1 MHALDKKAIAEI
13 RKLMT
18 MNNCRIDRIRGC
30 YVDENREIVTELRE
44 TFLALEESTVE
55 KYCEIF
61 RQTLGGKL
69 GKNLFNLEFPLSEE
83 EAGGRQDMLYR
94 LQQSGL
100 EDSTLVRAFF
110 DRVIETA
117 KFPDKYLILLA
128 HGIYD
133 IPGRTSDGIDID
145 DASDYVYDFVLCSI
159 CPVILLKEGLCYD
172 PEKMSFLDR
181 RSDWAVQRPDAGFL
195 FPAFNDR
202 GSDIHQALF
211 FARRPDEMHPELMED
226 FLGCPMPL
234 PEEDQRGVFKNV
246 VEATLGRDCDFE
258 NVKNIHEAI
267 GQLVEQE
274 KDSGEP
280 AQIEK
285 VQLRRILYENGAP
298 QESLDIFDEAF
309 DAAVGEGGT
318 LMAENAADTKK
329 LEIKTPSL
337 RITVK
342 AEMADMIK
350 TRFIDGV
357 EYLTIPVA
365 DDIEVNGIRILQS
378 RKDS

>member
-1 MHALDKKAIAEI
+1 MDKKAIAEI

-18 MNNCRIDRIRGC
+18 ANNCRIDRLRGC
-30 YVDENREIVTELRE
+30 YVDENREVVTEL
-44 TFLALEESTVE
+44 EESFLSLEDETVE

-61 RQTLGGKL
+61 RQTLTGKP

-83 EAGGRQDMLYR
+83 EPGGRQDLLYR
-94 LQQSGL
+94 LLQSGL
-100 EDSTLVRAFF
+100 EDKTLLRAFF

-117 KFPDKYLILLA
+117 AFPEKYLILVA
-128 HGIYD
+128 HGVYD
-133 IPGRTSDGIDID
+133 IPGRTSDGIDMD
-145 DASDYVYDFVLCSI
+145 DASDYVYSFLLCSL

-172 PEKMSFLDR
+172 SEKRSFLDR
-181 RSDWAVQRPDAGFL
+181 RSDWAVQRPDTGFL

-202 GSDIHQALF
+202 NTDIHQTLF
-211 FARRPDEMHPELMED
+211 FARRPDELHEEIPQEL
-226 FLGCPMPL
+226 LGCPMPL
-234 PEEDQRGVFKNV
+234 PEEDQRGAFKNV
-246 VEATLGRDCDFE
+246 VETVLGRDCDFE

-298 QESLDIFDEAF
+298 QESLETFDAAFDE
-309 DAAVGEGGT
+309 AVGEGGT
-318 LMAENAADTKK
+318 FAAENAAETKK

-350 TRFIDGV
+350 TRFIDGI

-378 RKDS
+378 RKD

>member
-1 MHALDKKAIAEI
+1 MDKKAIAEI

-18 MNNCRIDRIRGC
+18 LKNCRIDKIRGC
-30 YVDENREIVTELRE
+30 YVDENREIVTEIRD

-61 RQTLGGKL
+61 RQTLSGKP
-69 GKNLFNLEFPLSEE
+69 GKNLFNLEFPLAEE
-83 EAGGRQDMLYR
+83 EAGGRQDLLYR
-94 LQQSGL
+94 LQKSGL
-100 EDSTLVRAFF
+100 DDSTLLRAFF

-117 KFPDKYLILLA
+117 QFPDKYLILLA
-128 HGIYD
+128 HGLYD
-133 IPGRTSDGIDID
+133 IPGRTSDGIDME
-145 DASDYVYDFVLCSI
+145 DASDYVYDFILCSI

-172 PEKMSFLDR
+172 PDKMCFLDR

-202 GSDIHQALF
+202 GSDIHQLLYF
-211 FARRPDEMHPELMED
+211 VRRPDELHPELSD
-226 FLGCPMPL
+226 DLLGCPMPL
-234 PEEDQRGVFKNV
+234 PEEDQRGVFKKV

-280 AQIEK
+280 PQIEK

-298 QESLDIFDEAF
+298 EESLDLFDAAF
-309 DAAVGEGGT
+309 DDAVGEGGS
-318 LMAENAADTKK
+318 LMAENVAETKK

-350 TRFIDGV
+350 TRFIDGI

-378 RKDS
+378 RKES

>member
-1 MHALDKKAIAEI
+1 MDKKAIAEI

-18 MNNCRIDRIRGC
+18 MNNCRIDKIRGC
-30 YVDENREIVTELRE
+30 YVDENREIVTELHE

-61 RQTLGGKL
+61 RQTLGGKP
-69 GKNLFNLEFPLSEE
+69 GKNLFNLEFPLEE
-83 EAGGRQDMLYR
+83 EAAGGRQDLLYR
-94 LQQSGL
+94 LEQSGL
-100 EDSTLVRAFF
+100 EDSTLVRAFW
-110 DRVIETA
+110 DRVIETV
-117 KFPDKYLILLA
+117 KFPEKYLILLA

-133 IPGRTSDGIDID
+133 IPGRTSDGFDME
-145 DASDYVYDFVLCSI
+145 DASDYVYSFILCSI

-172 PEKMSFLDR
+172 SDKKSFLDR
-181 RSDWAVQRPDAGFL
+181 RNDWAVQRPDTGFL

-202 GSDIHQALF
+202 GPDIHQTLF
-211 FARRPDEMHPELMED
+211 FARRPDELHEEIPSDL
-226 FLGCPMPL
+226 LGCPMPL
-234 PEEDQRGVFKNV
+234 PEDDQRDVFKNV

-267 GQLVEQE
+267 GQLVEEE

-280 AQIEK
+280 PRIEK
-285 VQLRRILYENGAP
+285 VQLRRILYENGADGD
-298 QESLDIFDEAF
+298 SLDTFDAAFDEA
-309 DAAVGEGGT
+309 VGVGGS
-318 LMAENAADTKK
+318 LMAENAADTRK

-342 AEMADMIK
+342 SEMADMIK
-350 TRFIDGV
+350 TRFIDGI

-378 RKDS
+378 RKE

>member
-1 MHALDKKAIAEI
+1 MDKKAIAEI

-18 MNNCRIDRIRGC
+18 LKNCRIDKIRGC
-30 YVDENREIVTELRE
+30 YVDENREIVTEIRD

-61 RQTLGGKL
+61 RQTLSGKP
-69 GKNLFNLEFPLSEE
+69 GKNLFNLEFPLAEE
-83 EAGGRQDMLYR
+83 EAGGRQDLLYR
-94 LQQSGL
+94 LQKSGL
-100 EDSTLVRAFF
+100 DDSTLLRAFF

-117 KFPDKYLILLA
+117 QFPDKYLILLA
-128 HGIYD
+128 HGLYD
-133 IPGRTSDGIDID
+133 IPGRTSDGIDME
-145 DASDYVYDFVLCSI
+145 DASDYVYDFILCSI

-172 PEKMSFLDR
+172 QDKMCFLDR

-202 GSDIHQALF
+202 GSDIHQLLY
-211 FARRPDEMHPELMED
+211 FARRPDELHPELSD
-226 FLGCPMPL
+226 DLLGCPMPL
-234 PEEDQRGVFKNV
+234 PEEDQRGVFKKV

-280 AQIEK
+280 PQIEK

-298 QESLDIFDEAF
+298 EESLDLFDAAF
-309 DAAVGEGGT
+309 DDAVGEGGS
-318 LMAENAADTKK
+318 LMAENAAETKK

-350 TRFIDGV
+350 TRFIDGI

-378 RKDS
+378 RKES

>member
-1 MHALDKKAIAEI
+1 MDKKAIAEI

-18 MNNCRIDRIRGC
+18 LKNCRIDKIRGC
-30 YVDENREIVTELRE
+30 YVDENREIVTEIRD

-61 RQTLGGKL
+61 RQTLSGKP
-69 GKNLFNLEFPLSEE
+69 GKNLFNLEFPLAEE
-83 EAGGRQDMLYR
+83 EAGGRQDLLYR
-94 LQQSGL
+94 LQKSGL
-100 EDSTLVRAFF
+100 DDSTLLRAFF

-117 KFPDKYLILLA
+117 QFPDKYLILLA
-128 HGIYD
+128 HGLYD
-133 IPGRTSDGIDID
+133 IPGRTSDGIDME
-145 DASDYVYDFVLCSI
+145 DASDYVYDFILCSI

-172 PEKMSFLDR
+172 PDKMCFLDR

-202 GSDIHQALF
+202 GSDIHQLLYF
-211 FARRPDEMHPELMED
+211 VRRPDELHPELSD
-226 FLGCPMPL
+226 DLLGCPMPL
-234 PEEDQRGVFKNV
+234 PEEDQRGVFKKV

-280 AQIEK
+280 PQIEK

-298 QESLDIFDEAF
+298 EESFDLFDAAF
-309 DAAVGEGGT
+309 DDAVGEGGS
-318 LMAENAADTKK
+318 LMAENAAETKK

-350 TRFIDGV
+350 TRFIDGI

-378 RKDS
+378 RKES

>member
-1 MHALDKKAIAEI
+1 MDKKAIAEI

-18 MNNCRIDRIRGC
+18 LKNCRIDKIRGC
-30 YVDENREIVTELRE
+30 YVDENREIVTEIRD

-61 RQTLGGKL
+61 RQTLSGKP
-69 GKNLFNLEFPLSEE
+69 GKNLFNLEFPLAEE
-83 EAGGRQDMLYR
+83 EAGGRQDLLYR
-94 LQQSGL
+94 LQKSGL
-100 EDSTLVRAFF
+100 DDSTLLRAFF

-117 KFPDKYLILLA
+117 QFPDKYLILLA
-128 HGIYD
+128 HGLYD
-133 IPGRTSDGIDID
+133 IPGRTSDGIDME
-145 DASDYVYDFVLCSI
+145 DASDYVYDFILCSI

-172 PEKMSFLDR
+172 PDKMCFLDR

-202 GSDIHQALF
+202 GSDIHPLLYF
-211 FARRPDEMHPELMED
+211 VRRPDELHPELSD
-226 FLGCPMPL
+226 DLLGCPMPL
-234 PEEDQRGVFKNV
+234 PEEDQRGVFKKV

-280 AQIEK
+280 PQIEK

-298 QESLDIFDEAF
+298 EESLDLFDAAF
-309 DAAVGEGGT
+309 DDAVGEGGS
-318 LMAENAADTKK
+318 LMAENAAETKK

-350 TRFIDGV
+350 TRFIDGI

-378 RKDS
+378 RKES

>member
-1 MHALDKKAIAEI
+1 MDKKAIAEI

-18 MNNCRIDRIRGC
+18 LKNCRIDKIRGC
-30 YVDENREIVTELRE
+30 YVDENREIVTEIRD

-61 RQTLGGKL
+61 RQTLSGKP
-69 GKNLFNLEFPLSEE
+69 GKNLFNLEFPLAEE
-83 EAGGRQDMLYR
+83 EAGGRQDLLYR
-94 LQQSGL
+94 LQKSGL
-100 EDSTLVRAFF
+100 DDSTLLRAFF

-117 KFPDKYLILLA
+117 QFPDKYLILLA
-128 HGIYD
+128 HGLYD
-133 IPGRTSDGIDID
+133 IPGRTSDGIDME
-145 DASDYVYDFVLCSI
+145 DASDYVYDFILCSI

-172 PEKMSFLDR
+172 PDKMCFLDR

-202 GSDIHQALF
+202 GSDIHQLLY
-211 FARRPDEMHPELMED
+211 FARRPDELHPELSD
-226 FLGCPMPL
+226 DLLGCPMPL
-234 PEEDQRGVFKNV
+234 PEEDQRGVFKKV
-246 VEATLGRDCDFE
+246 VEVTLGRDCDFE

-280 AQIEK
+280 PQIEK

-298 QESLDIFDEAF
+298 EESLDLFDAAF
-309 DAAVGEGGT
+309 DDAVGEGGS
-318 LMAENAADTKK
+318 LMAENAAETKK

-350 TRFIDGV
+350 TRFIDGI

-378 RKDS
+378 RKES

>member
-1 MHALDKKAIAEI
+1 MDKKAIAEI

-18 MNNCRIDRIRGC
+18 LKNCRIDKIRGC
-30 YVDENREIVTELRE
+30 YVDENREIVTEIRD

-61 RQTLGGKL
+61 RQTLSGKP
-69 GKNLFNLEFPLSEE
+69 GKNLFNLEFPLAEE
-83 EAGGRQDMLYR
+83 EAGGRQDLLYR
-94 LQQSGL
+94 LQKSGL
-100 EDSTLVRAFF
+100 DDSTLLRAFF

-117 KFPDKYLILLA
+117 QFPDKYLILLA
-128 HGIYD
+128 HGLYD
-133 IPGRTSDGIDID
+133 IPGRTSDGIDME
-145 DASDYVYDFVLCSI
+145 DASDYVYDFILCSI

-172 PEKMSFLDR
+172 PDKMCFLDR

-202 GSDIHQALF
+202 GSDIHQLLY
-211 FARRPDEMHPELMED
+211 FARRPDELHPELSD
-226 FLGCPMPL
+226 DLLGCPMPL
-234 PEEDQRGVFKNV
+234 PEEDQRGVFKKV
-246 VEATLGRDCDFE
+246 VESTLGRDCDFE

-280 AQIEK
+280 PQIEK

-298 QESLDIFDEAF
+298 EESLDLFDAAF
-309 DAAVGEGGT
+309 DDAVGEGGS
-318 LMAENAADTKK
+318 LMAENAAETKK

-350 TRFIDGV
+350 TCFIDGI

-378 RKDS
+378 RKES

>member
-1 MHALDKKAIAEI
+1 LDKKAIAEI

-18 MNNCRIDRIRGC
+18 MNNCRIDKIRGC
-30 YVDENREIVTELRE
+30 YVDENREIVTELKE

-61 RQTLGGKL
+61 RKTLGGKI
-69 GKNLFNLEFPLSEE
+69 GRNLFNLEFPLAEE
-83 EAGGRQDMLYR
+83 EAGGKQDLLYR
-94 LQQSGL
+94 VQQSGL
-100 EDSTLVRAFF
+100 DDSTLVRALF
-110 DRVIETA
+110 DRIIETA
-117 KFPDKYLILLA
+117 VFPDKYLILLA

-133 IPGRTSDGIDID
+133 IPGRTSDGIDME
-145 DASDYVYDFVLCSI
+145 DASDYVYDFILCSI

-172 PEKMSFLDR
+172 SEKMCFLDR

-202 GSDIHQALF
+202 GSDIHQVLY
-211 FARRPDEMHPELMED
+211 FARRPDEMHEEIPAEL
-226 FLGCPMPL
+226 LGCPMPL
-234 PEEDQRGVFKNV
+234 PEADQRGVFKNV
-246 VEATLGRDCDFE
+246 VEAALCRDCDFE

-267 GQLVEQE
+267 NQYVEQE

-280 AQIEK
+280 PQIEK

-298 QESLDIFDEAF
+298 QDSLDTFDAAF
-309 DAAVGEGGT
+309 EAAVGEGGS
-318 LMAENAADTKK
+318 LAAENVADTKK

-342 AEMADMIK
+342 SEMADMIQ
-350 TRFIDGV
+350 TRFIDGI

-378 RKDS
+378 RRDS

>member
-1 MHALDKKAIAEI
+1 MDKKAIAEI

-18 MNNCRIDRIRGC
+18 MNNCRIDKIRGC
-30 YVDENREIVTELRE
+30 YVDENREIVTELHE

-61 RQTLGGKL
+61 RQTLGGKP
-69 GKNLFNLEFPLSEE
+69 GKNLFNLEFPLEE
-83 EAGGRQDMLYR
+83 EAAGGRQDLLYR
-94 LQQSGL
+94 LEQSGL
-100 EDSTLVRAFF
+100 EDSTLVRAFW
-110 DRVIETA
+110 DRVIETV
-117 KFPDKYLILLA
+117 KFPEKYLILLA

-133 IPGRTSDGIDID
+133 IPGRTSDGFDME
-145 DASDYVYDFVLCSI
+145 DASDYVYSFILCSI

-172 PEKMSFLDR
+172 SDKKSFLDR
-181 RSDWAVQRPDAGFL
+181 RNDWAVQRPDTGFL
-195 FPAFNDR
+195 FPSFNDR
-202 GSDIHQALF
+202 GPDIHQTLF
-211 FARRPDEMHPELMED
+211 FARRPDELHEEIPADL
-226 FLGCPMPL
+226 LGCPMPL
-234 PEEDQRGVFKNV
+234 PEDDQRDVFKNV

-267 GQLVEQE
+267 GQLVEEE

-280 AQIEK
+280 PRIEK
-285 VQLRRILYENGAP
+285 VQLRRILYENGADGD
-298 QESLDIFDEAF
+298 SLDTFDAAFDEA
-309 DAAVGEGGT
+309 VGVGGS
-318 LMAENAADTKK
+318 LMAENAADTRK

-342 AEMADMIK
+342 SEMADMIK
-350 TRFIDGV
+350 TRFIDGI

-378 RKDS
+378 RKE

>member
-1 MHALDKKAIAEI
+1 MDKKAIAEI

-18 MNNCRIDRIRGC
+18 LKNCRIDKIRGC
-30 YVDENREIVTELRE
+30 YVDENREIVTEIRD

-61 RQTLGGKL
+61 RQTLSGKP
-69 GKNLFNLEFPLSEE
+69 GKNLFNLEFPLAEE
-83 EAGGRQDMLYR
+83 EAGGRQDLLYR
-94 LQQSGL
+94 LQKSGL
-100 EDSTLVRAFF
+100 DDSTLLRAFF

-117 KFPDKYLILLA
+117 QFPDKYLILLA
-128 HGIYD
+128 HGLYD
-133 IPGRTSDGIDID
+133 IPGRTSDGIDME
-145 DASDYVYDFVLCSI
+145 DASDYVYDFILCSI

-172 PEKMSFLDR
+172 PDKMCFLDR

-202 GSDIHQALF
+202 GSDIHQLLY
-211 FARRPDEMHPELMED
+211 FARRPDELHPELSD
-226 FLGCPMPL
+226 DLLGCPMPL
-234 PEEDQRGVFKNV
+234 PEEDQRGVFKKV
-246 VEATLGRDCDFE
+246 VESTLGRDCDFE

-280 AQIEK
+280 PQIEK

-298 QESLDIFDEAF
+298 EESLDLFDAAF
-309 DAAVGEGGT
+309 DDAVGEGGS
-318 LMAENAADTKK
+318 LMAENAAETKK

-350 TRFIDGV
+350 TRFIDGI

-378 RKDS
+378 RKES

>member
-1 MHALDKKAIAEI
+1 MDKKAIAEI

-18 MNNCRIDRIRGC
+18 MNNCRIDKIRGC

-61 RQTLGGKL
+61 RQTLGGKP
-69 GKNLFNLEFPLSEE
+69 GRNLFNLEFPLAEE
-83 EAGGRQDMLYR
+83 EAGGKQDLLYR
-94 LQQSGL
+94 LQKSGL

-117 KFPDKYLILLA
+117 QFPDKYLILLA

-133 IPGRTSDGIDID
+133 IPGRTSDGIDMD
-145 DASDYVYDFVLCSI
+145 DASDYVYDFILCSI

-172 PEKMSFLDR
+172 SEKMCFLDR

-202 GSDIHQALF
+202 GSDIHQLLYF
-211 FARRPDEMHPELMED
+211 VRRPDEMHPELSD
-226 FLGCPMPL
+226 DLLGCPMPL

-267 GQLVEQE
+267 GQLIEQE

-280 AQIEK
+280 PQIEK
-285 VQLRRILYENGAP
+285 VQLRRILYENGAADDAL
-298 QESLDIFDEAF
+298 ETFDAAF
-309 DAAVGEGGT
+309 DDAVGEGGA
-318 LMAENAADTKK
+318 LMAENAANTKK

-350 TRFIDGV
+350 TRFIDGI

-378 RKDS
+378 RRES

>member
-1 MHALDKKAIAEI
+1 MDKKAIAEI

-18 MNNCRIDRIRGC
+18 MNNCRIDKIRGC

-61 RQTLGGKL
+61 RQTLGGKP
-69 GKNLFNLEFPLSEE
+69 GRNLFNLEFPLAEE
-83 EAGGRQDMLYR
+83 EAGGKQDLLYR
-94 LQQSGL
+94 LQKSGL

-117 KFPDKYLILLA
+117 QFPDKYLVLLA

-133 IPGRTSDGIDID
+133 IPGRTSDGIDMD
-145 DASDYVYDFVLCSI
+145 DASDYVYDFILCSI

-172 PEKMSFLDR
+172 SEKMCFLDR

-202 GSDIHQALF
+202 GSDIHQLLYF
-211 FARRPDEMHPELMED
+211 VRRPDEMHPELSD
-226 FLGCPMPL
+226 DLLGCPMPL

-267 GQLVEQE
+267 GQLIEQE

-280 AQIEK
+280 PQIEK
-285 VQLRRILYENGAP
+285 VQLRRILYENGAADDAL
-298 QESLDIFDEAF
+298 ETFDAAF
-309 DAAVGEGGT
+309 DDAVGEGGA

-350 TRFIDGV
+350 TRFIDGI

-378 RKDS
+378 RRES

>member
-1 MHALDKKAIAEI
+1 MDKKAIAEI

-18 MNNCRIDRIRGC
+18 LKNCRIDKIRGC
-30 YVDENREIVTELRE
+30 YVDENREIVTEIRD

-61 RQTLGGKL
+61 RQTLSGKQR
-69 GKNLFNLEFPLSEE
+69 KNLFNLEFPLAEE
-83 EAGGRQDMLYR
+83 EAGGRQDLLYR
-94 LQQSGL
+94 LQKSGL
-100 EDSTLVRAFF
+100 DDSTLLRAFF

-117 KFPDKYLILLA
+117 QFPDKYLILLA
-128 HGIYD
+128 HGLYD
-133 IPGRTSDGIDID
+133 IPGRTSDGIDME
-145 DASDYVYDFVLCSI
+145 DASDYVYDFILCSI

-172 PEKMSFLDR
+172 PDKMCFLDR

-202 GSDIHQALF
+202 GSDIHQLLYF
-211 FARRPDEMHPELMED
+211 VRRPDELHPELSD
-226 FLGCPMPL
+226 DLLGCPMPL
-234 PEEDQRGVFKNV
+234 PEEDQRGVFKKV

-280 AQIEK
+280 PQIEK

-298 QESLDIFDEAF
+298 EESLDLFDAAF
-309 DAAVGEGGT
+309 DDAVGEGGS
-318 LMAENAADTKK
+318 LMAENAAETKK

-350 TRFIDGV
+350 TRFIDGI

-378 RKDS
+378 RKES

>member
-1 MHALDKKAIAEI
+1 
-13 RKLMT
+13 
-18 MNNCRIDRIRGC
+18 MNNCRIDKIRGC
-30 YVDENREIVTELRE
+30 YVDENREIVTELKE

-61 RQTLGGKL
+61 RKTLGGKI
-69 GKNLFNLEFPLSEE
+69 GRNLFNLEFPLAEE
-83 EAGGRQDMLYR
+83 EAGGKQDLLYR
-94 LQQSGL
+94 VQQSGL
-100 EDSTLVRAFF
+100 DDSTLVRALF
-110 DRVIETA
+110 DRIIETA
-117 KFPDKYLILLA
+117 VFPDKYLILLA

-133 IPGRTSDGIDID
+133 IPGRTSDGIDME
-145 DASDYVYDFVLCSI
+145 DASDYVYDFM
-159 CPVILLKEGLCYD
+159 
-172 PEKMSFLDR
+172 KMCFLDR

-202 GSDIHQALF
+202 GSDIHQVLY
-211 FARRPDEMHPELMED
+211 FARRPDEMHEEIPAEL
-226 FLGCPMPL
+226 LGCPMPL
-234 PEEDQRGVFKNV
+234 PEADQRGVFKNV
-246 VEATLGRDCDFE
+246 VEAALGRDCDFE

-267 GQLVEQE
+267 NQYVEQE

-280 AQIEK
+280 PQIEK

-298 QESLDIFDEAF
+298 QDSLDTFDAAF
-309 DAAVGEGGT
+309 EAAVGEGGS
-318 LMAENAADTKK
+318 LAAENVADTKK

-342 AEMADMIK
+342 SEMADMIQ
-350 TRFIDGV
+350 TRFIDGI

-378 RKDS
+378 RRDS

>member
-1 MHALDKKAIAEI
+1 MDKKAIAEI

-18 MNNCRIDRIRGC
+18 ANNCRIDRLRGC
-30 YVDENREIVTELRE
+30 YVDENREVVTEL
-44 TFLALEESTVE
+44 EESFLSLEDETVE

-61 RQTLGGKL
+61 RQTLTGKP

-83 EAGGRQDMLYR
+83 EPGGRQDLLYR
-94 LQQSGL
+94 LLQSGL
-100 EDSTLVRAFF
+100 EDKTLLRAFF

-117 KFPDKYLILLA
+117 AFPEKYLILVA
-128 HGIYD
+128 HGVYD
-133 IPGRTSDGIDID
+133 IPGRTSDGIDMD
-145 DASDYVYDFVLCSI
+145 DASDYVYSFLLCSL

-172 PEKMSFLDR
+172 SEKRSFLDR

-202 GSDIHQALF
+202 NTDIHQTLF
-211 FARRPDEMHPELMED
+211 FARRPDELHEEIPQEL
-226 FLGCPMPL
+226 LGCPMPL
-234 PEEDQRGVFKNV
+234 PEEDQRGAFKNV
-246 VEATLGRDCDFE
+246 VETVLGRDCDFE

-298 QESLDIFDEAF
+298 QESLETFDAAFDE
-309 DAAVGEGGT
+309 AVGEGGT
-318 LMAENAADTKK
+318 SAAANAAETKK

-350 TRFIDGV
+350 TRFIDGI

-378 RKDS
+378 RKD

>member
-1 MHALDKKAIAEI
+1 MDKKAIAEI

-18 MNNCRIDRIRGC
+18 LKNCRIDKIRGC
-30 YVDENREIVTELRE
+30 YVDENREIVTEIRD

-61 RQTLGGKL
+61 RQTLSGKP
-69 GKNLFNLEFPLSEE
+69 GKNLFNLEFPLAEE
-83 EAGGRQDMLYR
+83 EAGGRQDLLYR
-94 LQQSGL
+94 LQKSGL
-100 EDSTLVRAFF
+100 DDSTLLRAFF

-117 KFPDKYLILLA
+117 QFPDKYLILLA
-128 HGIYD
+128 HGLYD
-133 IPGRTSDGIDID
+133 IPGRTSDGIDME
-145 DASDYVYDFVLCSI
+145 DASDYVYDFILCSI

-172 PEKMSFLDR
+172 PDKMCFLDR
-181 RSDWAVQRPDAGFL
+181 RSDWAVQRLDAGFL

-202 GSDIHQALF
+202 GSDIHQLLY
-211 FARRPDEMHPELMED
+211 FARRPDELHPELSD
-226 FLGCPMPL
+226 DLLGCPMPL
-234 PEEDQRGVFKNV
+234 PEEDQRGVFKKV

-280 AQIEK
+280 PQIEK

-298 QESLDIFDEAF
+298 EESLDLFDAAF
-309 DAAVGEGGT
+309 DDAVGEGGS
-318 LMAENAADTKK
+318 LMAENAAETKK

-350 TRFIDGV
+350 TRFIDGI

-378 RKDS
+378 RKES

>member
-1 MHALDKKAIAEI
+1 MDKKAIAEI

-18 MNNCRIDRIRGC
+18 LKNCRIGRIRGC
-30 YVDENREIVTELRE
+30 YVDENREIVTELHE

-61 RQTLGGKL
+61 RQTLGGKP
-69 GKNLFNLEFPLSEE
+69 GKNLFNLEFPLEE
-83 EAGGRQDMLYR
+83 EAPGGRQDMLNR
-94 LQQSGL
+94 LLQSGL
-100 EDSTLVRAFF
+100 EDKALVRAFF
-110 DRVIETA
+110 DKVIETA
-117 KFPDKYLILLA
+117 AFPEKYLILLA
-128 HGIYD
+128 HGVYD
-133 IPGRTSDGIDID
+133 IPGRTSDGIDME
-145 DASDYVYDFVLCSI
+145 DASDYVYSFILCSL

-172 PEKMSFLDR
+172 SETRSFLDR
-181 RSDWAVQRPDAGFL
+181 RNDWAVQRPDTGFL
-195 FPAFNDR
+195 FPSFNDR
-202 GSDIHQALF
+202 GTDLHQSLF
-211 FARRPDEMHPELMED
+211 FARRPDELHEEIPAEL
-226 FLGCPMPL
+226 LGCPMPL

-246 VEATLGRDCDFE
+246 VEVTLGRDCDFE
-258 NVKNIHEAI
+258 NVKNVHEAI
-267 GQLVEQE
+267 GQIVEEE

-280 AQIEK
+280 ARIEK

-298 QESLDIFDEAF
+298 QESLETFDQAFDE
-309 DAAVGEGGT
+309 AVGEGGS
-318 LMAENAADTKK
+318 LMAENVADIKK

-342 AEMADMIK
+342 AEMADMIR

-378 RKDS
+378 RKQ

>member
-1 MHALDKKAIAEI
+1 MDKKAIAEI

-18 MNNCRIDRIRGC
+18 LKNCRIDKIRGC
-30 YVDENREIVTELRE
+30 YVDENREIVTEIRD

-61 RQTLGGKL
+61 RQTLSGKP
-69 GKNLFNLEFPLSEE
+69 GKNLFNLKFPLAEE
-83 EAGGRQDMLYR
+83 EAGGRQDLLYR
-94 LQQSGL
+94 LQKSGL
-100 EDSTLVRAFF
+100 DDSTLLRAFV

-117 KFPDKYLILLA
+117 QFPDKYLILLA
-128 HGIYD
+128 HGLYD
-133 IPGRTSDGIDID
+133 IPGRTSDGIDME
-145 DASDYVYDFVLCSI
+145 DASDYVYDFILCSI

-172 PEKMSFLDR
+172 PDKMCFLDR

-202 GSDIHQALF
+202 GSDIHQLLYF
-211 FARRPDEMHPELMED
+211 VRRPDELHPELSD
-226 FLGCPMPL
+226 DLLGCPMPL
-234 PEEDQRGVFKNV
+234 PEEDQRGVFKKV

-280 AQIEK
+280 PQIEK

-298 QESLDIFDEAF
+298 EESLDLFDAAF
-309 DAAVGEGGT
+309 DDAVGEGGS
-318 LMAENAADTKK
+318 LMAENAAETKK

-350 TRFIDGV
+350 TRFIDGI

-378 RKDS
+378 RKES

>member
-1 MHALDKKAIAEI
+1 MDKKAIAEI

-18 MNNCRIDRIRGC
+18 LKNCRIDKIRGC
-30 YVDENREIVTELRE
+30 YVDENREIVTEIRD

-61 RQTLGGKL
+61 RQTLSGKP
-69 GKNLFNLEFPLSEE
+69 GKNLFNLEFPLAEE
-83 EAGGRQDMLYR
+83 EAGGRQDLLYR
-94 LQQSGL
+94 LQKSGL
-100 EDSTLVRAFF
+100 DDSTLLRAFF

-117 KFPDKYLILLA
+117 QFPDKYLILLA
-128 HGIYD
+128 HGLYD
-133 IPGRTSDGIDID
+133 IPGRTSDGIDME
-145 DASDYVYDFVLCSI
+145 DASDYVYDFILCSI

-172 PEKMSFLDR
+172 PDKMCFLDR

-202 GSDIHQALF
+202 GSDIHQLLYF
-211 FARRPDEMHPELMED
+211 VRRPDELHPELSD
-226 FLGCPMPL
+226 DLLGCPMPL
-234 PEEDQRGVFKNV
+234 PEEDQRGVFKKV
-246 VEATLGRDCDFE
+246 VESTLGRDCDFE

-280 AQIEK
+280 PQIEK

-298 QESLDIFDEAF
+298 EESLDLF
-309 DAAVGEGGT
+309 DAAFDDAVGKGGS
-318 LMAENAADTKK
+318 LMAENAAETKK

-350 TRFIDGV
+350 TRFIDGI

-378 RKDS
+378 RKES

>member
-1 MHALDKKAIAEI
+1 MDKKAIAEI

-18 MNNCRIDRIRGC
+18 LKNCRIDKIRGC
-30 YVDENREIVTELRE
+30 YVDENREIVTEIRD
-44 TFLALEESTVE
+44 TFLALEESTGE

-61 RQTLGGKL
+61 RQTLSGKP
-69 GKNLFNLEFPLSEE
+69 GKNLFNLEFPLAEE
-83 EAGGRQDMLYR
+83 EAGGRQDLLYR
-94 LQQSGL
+94 LQKSGL
-100 EDSTLVRAFF
+100 DDSTLLRAFF

-117 KFPDKYLILLA
+117 QFPDKYLILLA
-128 HGIYD
+128 HGLYD
-133 IPGRTSDGIDID
+133 IPGRTSDGIDME
-145 DASDYVYDFVLCSI
+145 DASDYVYDFILCSI

-172 PEKMSFLDR
+172 PDKMCFLDR

-202 GSDIHQALF
+202 GSDIHQLLYF
-211 FARRPDEMHPELMED
+211 VRRPDELHPELSD
-226 FLGCPMPL
+226 DLLGCPMPL
-234 PEEDQRGVFKNV
+234 PEEDQRGVFKKV

-280 AQIEK
+280 PQIEK

-298 QESLDIFDEAF
+298 EESLDLFDAAF
-309 DAAVGEGGT
+309 DDAVGEGGS
-318 LMAENAADTKK
+318 LMAENAAETKK

-350 TRFIDGV
+350 TRFIDGI

-378 RKDS
+378 RKES

>member
-1 MHALDKKAIAEI
+1 MDKKAIAEI

-18 MNNCRIDRIRGC
+18 MNNCRIDKIRGC

-61 RQTLGGKL
+61 RQTLGGKP
-69 GKNLFNLEFPLSEE
+69 GRNLFNLEFPLAEE
-83 EAGGRQDMLYR
+83 EAGGKQDLLYR
-94 LQQSGL
+94 LQKSGL

-117 KFPDKYLILLA
+117 QFPDKYLILLA

-133 IPGRTSDGIDID
+133 IPGRTSDGIDMD
-145 DASDYVYDFVLCSI
+145 DASDYVYDFILCSI

-172 PEKMSFLDR
+172 SEKMCFLDR

-202 GSDIHQALF
+202 GSDIHQLLYF
-211 FARRPDEMHPELMED
+211 VRRPDEMHPELSD
-226 FLGCPMPL
+226 DLLGCPMPL

-267 GQLVEQE
+267 GQLIEQE

-280 AQIEK
+280 PQIEK
-285 VQLRRILYENGAP
+285 VQLRRILYENGAADDA
-298 QESLDIFDEAF
+298 LDTFDAAF
-309 DAAVGEGGT
+309 DDAVGEGGA

-350 TRFIDGV
+350 TRFIDGI

-378 RKDS
+378 RRES

>member
-1 MHALDKKAIAEI
+1 
-13 RKLMT
+13 MT
-18 MNNCRIDRIRGC
+18 LKNCRIDKIRGC
-30 YVDENREIVTELRE
+30 YVDENREIVTEIRD

-55 KYCEIF
+55 KYCEIV
-61 RQTLGGKL
+61 RQTLSGKP
-69 GKNLFNLEFPLSEE
+69 GKNLFNLEFPLAEE
-83 EAGGRQDMLYR
+83 EAGGRQDLLYR
-94 LQQSGL
+94 LQKSGL
-100 EDSTLVRAFF
+100 DDSTLLRAFF

-117 KFPDKYLILLA
+117 QFPDKYLILLA
-128 HGIYD
+128 HGLYD
-133 IPGRTSDGIDID
+133 IPGRTSDGIDME
-145 DASDYVYDFVLCSI
+145 DASDYVYDFILCSI

-172 PEKMSFLDR
+172 PDKMCFLDR

-202 GSDIHQALF
+202 GSDIHQLLY
-211 FARRPDEMHPELMED
+211 FARRPDELHPELSD
-226 FLGCPMPL
+226 DLLGCPMPL
-234 PEEDQRGVFKNV
+234 PEEDQRGVFKKV
-246 VEATLGRDCDFE
+246 VESTLGRDCDFE

-280 AQIEK
+280 PQIEK

-298 QESLDIFDEAF
+298 EESLDLFDAAF
-309 DAAVGEGGT
+309 DDAVGEGGS
-318 LMAENAADTKK
+318 LMAENAAETKK

-350 TRFIDGV
+350 TRFIDGI

-378 RKDS
+378 RKES

>member
-1 MHALDKKAIAEI
+1 MDKKAIAEI

-18 MNNCRIDRIRGC
+18 MNNCRIDKIRGC
-30 YVDENREIVTELRE
+30 YVDENREIVTELKE

-61 RQTLGGKL
+61 RQTLGGKP
-69 GKNLFNLEFPLSEE
+69 GRNLFNLEFPLAEE
-83 EAGGRQDMLYR
+83 EAGGKQDLLYR
-94 LQQSGL
+94 LQKSGL

-117 KFPDKYLILLA
+117 QFPDKYLILLA

-133 IPGRTSDGIDID
+133 IPGRTSDGIDMD
-145 DASDYVYDFVLCSI
+145 DASDYVYDFILCSI

-172 PEKMSFLDR
+172 SEKMCFLDR

-202 GSDIHQALF
+202 GSDIHQLLYF
-211 FARRPDEMHPELMED
+211 VRRPDEMHPELSD
-226 FLGCPMPL
+226 DLLGCPMPL

-267 GQLVEQE
+267 GQLIEQE

-280 AQIEK
+280 PQIEK
-285 VQLRRILYENGAP
+285 VQLRRILYENGAADDAL
-298 QESLDIFDEAF
+298 ETFDAAF
-309 DAAVGEGGT
+309 DDAVGEGGA

-350 TRFIDGV
+350 TRFIDGI

-378 RKDS
+378 RRES

>member
-1 MHALDKKAIAEI
+1 
-13 RKLMT
+13 
-18 MNNCRIDRIRGC
+18 MNNCRIDKIRGC

-44 TFLALEESTVE
+44 TFLAIEESTVE

-61 RQTLGGKL
+61 RQTLSGKP
-69 GKNLFNLEFPLSEE
+69 GRNLFNLEFPLAEE
-83 EAGGRQDMLYR
+83 EAGGKQDLLYR
-94 LQQSGL
+94 LQKSGL

-117 KFPDKYLILLA
+117 QFPDKYLILLA

-133 IPGRTSDGIDID
+133 IPGRTSDGIDMD
-145 DASDYVYDFVLCSI
+145 DASDYVYDFILCSI

-172 PEKMSFLDR
+172 SEKMCFLDR

-202 GSDIHQALF
+202 GSDIHQLLYF
-211 FARRPDEMHPELMED
+211 VRRPDEMHPELSD
-226 FLGCPMPL
+226 DLLGCPMPL

-258 NVKNIHEAI
+258 NVKNIHESI
-267 GQLVEQE
+267 GQLIEQE

-280 AQIEK
+280 PQIEK
-285 VQLRRILYENGAP
+285 VQLRRILYENGAADDAL
-298 QESLDIFDEAF
+298 ETFDAAF
-309 DAAVGEGGT
+309 DDAVGEGGA

-342 AEMADMIK
+342 SEMADMIK
-350 TRFIDGV
+350 TRFIDGI

-378 RKDS
+378 RRES

>member
-1 MHALDKKAIAEI
+1 MDKKAIAEI

-18 MNNCRIDRIRGC
+18 MNNCRIDKIRGC

-61 RQTLGGKL
+61 RQTLGGKP
-69 GKNLFNLEFPLSEE
+69 GRNLFNLEFPLAEE
-83 EAGGRQDMLYR
+83 EAGGKQDLLYR
-94 LQQSGL
+94 LQKSGL

-117 KFPDKYLILLA
+117 QFPDKYLILLA

-133 IPGRTSDGIDID
+133 IPGRTSDGIDMD
-145 DASDYVYDFVLCSI
+145 DASDYVYDFILCSI

-172 PEKMSFLDR
+172 SEKMCFLDR

-202 GSDIHQALF
+202 GSDIHQLLYF
-211 FARRPDEMHPELMED
+211 VRRPDEMHPELSD
-226 FLGCPMPL
+226 DLLGCPTPL

-267 GQLVEQE
+267 GQLIEQE

-280 AQIEK
+280 PQIEK
-285 VQLRRILYENGAP
+285 VQLRRILYENGAADDAL
-298 QESLDIFDEAF
+298 ETFDAAF
-309 DAAVGEGGT
+309 DDAVGEGGA

-342 AEMADMIK
+342 AAMADMIK
-350 TRFIDGV
+350 TRFIDGI

-378 RKDS
+378 RRES

>member
-1 MHALDKKAIAEI
+1 MDKKAIAEI

-18 MNNCRIDRIRGC
+18 MNNCRIDKIRGC
-30 YVDENREIVTELRE
+30 YVDENREIVTELKE

-69 GKNLFNLEFPLSEE
+69 GKNLFNLEFPLAEE
-83 EAGGRQDMLYR
+83 EAGGKQDLLYR
-94 LQQSGL
+94 VQKSGL
-100 EDSTLVRAFF
+100 NDSTLVRAFF
-110 DRVIETA
+110 DCVIETA

-133 IPGRTSDGIDID
+133 IPGRTSDGIDMD
-145 DASDYVYDFVLCSI
+145 DASDYVYDFILCSI

-172 PEKMSFLDR
+172 SEKMCFLDR

-202 GSDIHQALF
+202 GSDIHQLLY
-211 FARRPDEMHPELMED
+211 FARRPDEMHPELSD
-226 FLGCPMPL
+226 DLLGCPMPL

-280 AQIEK
+280 TQIEK

-298 QESLDIFDEAF
+298 EESLETFDAAF
-309 DAAVGEGGT
+309 DDAVGEGGA

-350 TRFIDGV
+350 TRFIDGI

-378 RKDS
+378 RRES

>member
-1 MHALDKKAIAEI
+1 MDKKAIAEI

-18 MNNCRIDRIRGC
+18 MNNCRIDKIRGC
-30 YVDENREIVTELRE
+30 YVDENREIVTELHE

-61 RQTLGGKL
+61 RQTLGGKP
-69 GKNLFNLEFPLSEE
+69 GKNLFNLEFPLEE
-83 EAGGRQDMLYR
+83 EAAGGRQDLLYR
-94 LQQSGL
+94 LEQSGL
-100 EDSTLVRAFF
+100 EDSTLVRAFW
-110 DRVIETA
+110 DRVIETV
-117 KFPDKYLILLA
+117 KFPEKYLILLA

-133 IPGRTSDGIDID
+133 IPGRTSDGFDME
-145 DASDYVYDFVLCSI
+145 DASDYVYSFILCSI

-172 PEKMSFLDR
+172 SDKKSFLDR
-181 RSDWAVQRPDAGFL
+181 RNDWAVQRPDTGFL
-195 FPAFNDR
+195 FPSFNDR
-202 GSDIHQALF
+202 GPDIHQTLF
-211 FARRPDEMHPELMED
+211 FARRPDELHEEIPADL
-226 FLGCPMPL
+226 LGCPMPL
-234 PEEDQRGVFKNV
+234 PQDDQRDVFKNV

-267 GQLVEQE
+267 GQLVEEE

-280 AQIEK
+280 PRIEK
-285 VQLRRILYENGAP
+285 VQLRRILYENGADGD
-298 QESLDIFDEAF
+298 SLDTFDAAFDEA
-309 DAAVGEGGT
+309 VGVGGS
-318 LMAENAADTKK
+318 LMAENAADTRK

-342 AEMADMIK
+342 SEMADMIK
-350 TRFIDGV
+350 TRFIDGI

-378 RKDS
+378 RKE

>member
-1 MHALDKKAIAEI
+1 MDKKAIAEI

-18 MNNCRIDRIRGC
+18 MNNCRIDKIRGC

-61 RQTLGGKL
+61 RQTLGGKP
-69 GKNLFNLEFPLSEE
+69 GRNLFNLEFPLAEE
-83 EAGGRQDMLYR
+83 EAGGRQDLLYR
-94 LQQSGL
+94 LQKSGL

-117 KFPDKYLILLA
+117 QFPDKYLILLA

-133 IPGRTSDGIDID
+133 IPGRTSDGIDMD
-145 DASDYVYDFVLCSI
+145 DASDYVYDFILCSI

-172 PEKMSFLDR
+172 SEKMCFLDR

-202 GSDIHQALF
+202 GSDIHQLLYF
-211 FARRPDEMHPELMED
+211 VRRPDEMHPELSD
-226 FLGCPMPL
+226 DLLGCPMPL

-246 VEATLGRDCDFE
+246 VEATLGRDCGFE

-267 GQLVEQE
+267 GQLIEQE

-280 AQIEK
+280 PQIEK
-285 VQLRRILYENGAP
+285 VQLRRILYENGAADDAL
-298 QESLDIFDEAF
+298 ETF
-309 DAAVGEGGT
+309 DAVFDDSVGEGGA

-350 TRFIDGV
+350 TRFIDGI

-378 RKDS
+378 RRES

>member
-1 MHALDKKAIAEI
+1 MDKKAIAEI

-18 MNNCRIDRIRGC
+18 LKNCRIDKIRGC
-30 YVDENREIVTELRE
+30 YVDENREIVTEIRD
-44 TFLALEESTVE
+44 TFLALEASTVE

-61 RQTLGGKL
+61 RQTLSGKP
-69 GKNLFNLEFPLSEE
+69 GKNLFNLEFPLAEE
-83 EAGGRQDMLYR
+83 EAGGRQDLLYR
-94 LQQSGL
+94 LQKSGL
-100 EDSTLVRAFF
+100 DDSTLLRAFF

-117 KFPDKYLILLA
+117 QFPDKYLILLA
-128 HGIYD
+128 HGLYD
-133 IPGRTSDGIDID
+133 IPGRTSDGIDME
-145 DASDYVYDFVLCSI
+145 DASDYVYDFILCSI

-172 PEKMSFLDR
+172 PDKMCFLDR

-202 GSDIHQALF
+202 GSDIHQLLYF
-211 FARRPDEMHPELMED
+211 VRRPDELHPELSD
-226 FLGCPMPL
+226 DLLGCPMPL
-234 PEEDQRGVFKNV
+234 PEEDQRGVFKKV

-280 AQIEK
+280 PQIEK

-298 QESLDIFDEAF
+298 EESLDLFDAAF
-309 DAAVGEGGT
+309 DDAVGEGGS
-318 LMAENAADTKK
+318 LMAENAAETKK

-350 TRFIDGV
+350 TRFIDGI

-378 RKDS
+378 RKES

>member
-1 MHALDKKAIAEI
+1 MDKKAIAEI

-18 MNNCRIDRIRGC
+18 MNNCRIDKIRGC
-30 YVDENREIVTELRE
+30 YVDENREIVTELHE

-61 RQTLGGKL
+61 RQTLGGKP
-69 GKNLFNLEFPLSEE
+69 GKNLFNLEFPLEE
-83 EAGGRQDMLYR
+83 EAAGGRQDLLYR
-94 LQQSGL
+94 LEQSGL
-100 EDSTLVRAFF
+100 EDSTLVRAFW
-110 DRVIETA
+110 DRVIETV
-117 KFPDKYLILLA
+117 KFPEKYLILLA

-133 IPGRTSDGIDID
+133 IPGRTSDGFDME
-145 DASDYVYDFVLCSI
+145 DASDYVYSFILCSI

-172 PEKMSFLDR
+172 SDKKSFLDR
-181 RSDWAVQRPDAGFL
+181 RNDWAVQRPDTGFL

-202 GSDIHQALF
+202 GPDIHQTLF
-211 FARRPDEMHPELMED
+211 FARRPDELHEEIPADL
-226 FLGCPMPL
+226 LGCPMPL
-234 PEEDQRGVFKNV
+234 PEDDQRDVFKNV

-267 GQLVEQE
+267 GQLVEEE

-280 AQIEK
+280 PRIEK
-285 VQLRRILYENGAP
+285 VQLRRILYENGADGD
-298 QESLDIFDEAF
+298 SLDTFDAAFDEA
-309 DAAVGEGGT
+309 VGVGGS
-318 LMAENAADTKK
+318 LMAENAADTRK

-342 AEMADMIK
+342 SEMADMIK
-350 TRFIDGV
+350 TRFIDGI

-378 RKDS
+378 RKE